1 MKLREQD
8 ESILAIYSF
17 VQAMKWEQSGRD
29 AINEDLKNLLERGIH
44 TQEQHD
50 EMHKQLDE
58 IDEEINGGN
67 K

>member
-1 MKLREQD
+1 MVKLKEQD
-8 ESILAIYSF
+8 KSILGIYSF

-29 AINEDLKNLLERGIH
+29 AINEDLDNLLANGSR
-44 TQEQHD
+44 TQEEFD

-58 IDEEINGGN
+58 IDEEIKGG

>member
-8 ESILAIYSF
+8 ESILGIYSF

-29 AINEDLKNLLERGIH
+29 AINEDLNNLLANGSR
-44 TQEQHD
+44 TQEEFD

-58 IDEEINGGN
+58 IDEEIKGG